1 MKINWK
7 VRLKNKT
14 FVIAFSTAVVAFIYQ
29 LLALLGITPAVAQN
43 DIITILSLLVN
54 MLAGL
59 GILIDPTTKGVQDS
73 GRALTYEEPN

>member
-7 VRLKNKT
+7 VRFKNKT
-14 FVIAFSTAVVAFIYQ
+14 FVIALITAVVAFIYQ
-29 LLALLGITPAVAQN
+29 VLALLGITPAVAQN
-43 DIITILSLLVN
+43 DILSLLSLLVN

-59 GILIDPTTKGVQDS
+59 GILIDPTTKGVNDS